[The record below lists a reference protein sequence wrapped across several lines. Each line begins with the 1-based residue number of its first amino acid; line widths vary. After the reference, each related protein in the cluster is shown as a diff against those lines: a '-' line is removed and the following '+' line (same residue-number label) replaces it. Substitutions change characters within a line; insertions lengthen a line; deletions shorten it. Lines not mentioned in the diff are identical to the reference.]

1 MLGLARSVTSIGVVL
16 AVSSFTTSTRA
27 APATTP
33 ATVRVDWPTVPG
45 CPDAKSVVARVHR
58 EMERAAAV
66 ETVLART
73 EIQPPAARGD
83 PWRVWIRT
91 RTIRGAGERML
102 EADTCAELA
111 RASALLVALAAMRA
125 APPARSDEIAEL
137 MPSSDRTP
145 EPESLALSRPLE
157 PPRQAQWPAPRE
169 ERRSRFIVS
178 GGTWTGAGVLP
189 SLAWGPTVAGSY
201 ETGPWSARLSVR
213 AAVPQA
219 QVLGT
224 LGATFDALGVAAD
237 LCRAGALVHVATFTT
252 RVCGGVELDA
262 IRARGKGSKTADAV
276 RAEAVPFFG
285 LGASWSPAR
294 NVQLGLDVRAGPT
307 LLQPSFAVVSAAEG
321 QRSLHQPSAA
331 RVEGQL
337 ACGFVF

>member
-27 APATTP
+27 APAT
-33 ATVRVDWPTVPG
+33 VRVDWPTVPG
-45 CPDAKSVVARVHR
+45 CPDATSVVARVHR
-58 EMERAAAV
+58 EMARAAAV
-66 ETVLART
+66 ETVLARA
-73 EIQPPAARGD
+73 EIQPPAAPGD
-83 PWRVWIRT
+83 SWRVWIRT
-91 RTIRGAGERML
+91 RTIRGAGERTL

-125 APPARSDEIAEL
+125 TPPARSDEIAEL
-137 MPSSDRTP
+137 KPSPDWTSA
-145 EPESLALSRPLE
+145 PESLALSRPLE
-157 PPRQAQWPAPRE
+157 LPPQAQSPAPLE

-178 GGTWTGAGVLP
+178 GGTWAGAGVLP

-201 ETGPWSARLSVR
+201 ETGPWTARLSVR
-213 AAVPQA
+213 AAVPQDH
-219 QVLGT
+219 VLGT

-237 LCRAGALVHVATFTT
+237 FCGAGALVRVATFTT
-252 RVCGGVELDA
+252 RACGGVEVDA
-262 IRARGKGSKTADAV
+262 IRARGKGSMTADAV

-307 LLQPSFAVVSAAEG
+307 LLQPTFAVVSAAEG
-321 QRSLHQPSAA
+321 LQRLHQPPAA

-337 ACGFVF
+337 AFGFEF